1 MVVKNQQRE
10 EQQKRGGR
18 AGGGAA
24 FLVAQLGTHAAH
36 KFAERVAEIGLT
48 PPLVGILRAL
58 ANDPGCS
65 QQRLAT
71 RLDLLPSKMVTYVDE
86 LESLDL
92 VRRKRST
99 ADRRQY
105 ELSLTANGESTI
117 RRIGAL
123 ARSHDRELCQALDAD
138 EREALVELLGR
149 IAEQQGLTPGV
160 HPGFK
165 VIGERT

>member
-1 MVVKNQQRE
+1 MVVKKQPQD
-10 EQQKRGGR
+10 EQQKRGDR
-18 AGGGAA
+18 DRGGA
-24 FLVAQLGTHAAH
+24 FLVAQLGAHATR

-58 ANDPGCS
+58 ATDPGCS

-71 RLDLLPSKMVTYVDE
+71 GLDLLPSKMVTYVDE

-92 VRRKRST
+92 VQRKRST

-105 ELSLTANGESTI
+105 ELRLTANGESTM
-117 RRIGAL
+117 RCIGAL

-149 IAEQQGLTPGV
+149 IAEQQGLKPGV
-160 HPGFK
+160 HPGF
-165 VIGERT
+165 RTIDKPT